1 MKKQIIRL
9 ISVMADPVGAYILS
23 FVGLFFYFF
32 YISND
37 LLHLALTGAFFF
49 GYFMAYV
56 VVLVG
61 SLLEEAFS
69 L

>member
-9 ISVMADPVGAYILS
+9 ISVMADPLGAYLLS

-32 YISND
+32 YLSD
-37 LLHLALTGAFFF
+37 DVLHLALTAAFFF
-49 GYFMAYV
+49 AYFMAYV

>member
-1 MKKQIIRL
+1 MKKQVVKL
-9 ISVMADPVGAYILS
+9 ISIMADPLGAYLLS

-32 YISND
+32 YLSGD
-37 LLHLALTGAFFF
+37 ALHFALLAAFFF

-61 SLLEEAFS
+61 SLLEEALSF
-69 L
+69 